1 MSELAHHCA
10 KPQPCNQTLPERSK
24 SRDELRNRAPHGAD
38 GIQEQLVAIRIEDG
52 GSKAAATVI
61 RNRANIARA
70 KDQSQASDVRDV
82 SQMRVSVGYVGDHV

>member
-1 MSELAHHCA
+1 
-10 KPQPCNQTLPERSK
+10 
-24 SRDELRNRAPHGAD
+24 
-38 GIQEQLVAIRIEDG
+38 LVAIRIEDG